1 MNTENCGRLP
11 AMSTTEP
18 GFTAVCTHALKR
30 EGVKGKRAAVT
41 LRGGRLEIVGE
52 DGGAIPI
59 DLADVAR
66 LRILRNEGRYTDYF
80 HADIVRTSRRDL
92 LVLSPLA
99 ARDPN
104 YSATMRALAMAIA
117 LSGGMARIE
126 RGTSPFVAWL
136 GTVMVGLL
144 FLAGLCAGLFAGS
157 SASPASPIVSGG
169 SASAPR
175 RRSPFCSL
183 ACCGTPRRGWRRG
196 RSRSSASSTGSCL
209 SRRSQESGHLVQAPL
224 PR

>member
-1 MNTENCGRLP
+1 
-11 AMSTTEP
+11 MSTAEP
-18 GFTAVCTHALKR
+18 GFTAVCTDALRR

-41 LRGGRLEIVGE
+41 LRAGRLVIAGE

-59 DLADVAR
+59 DLADIAR
-66 LRILRNEGRYTDYF
+66 LRIFHNEGRYTDYF

-136 GTVMVGLL
+136 GTVLVGLL
-144 FLAGLCAGLFAGS
+144 LLAGLGAGLFGLFGLADRVWWQRFG
-157 SASPASPIVSGG
+157 PAAALALLFGG
-169 SASAPR
+169 LLWNAKARLAPR
-175 RRSPFCSL
+175 PIKELGELDR
-183 ACCGTPRRGWRRG
+183 
-196 RSRSSASSTGSCL
+196 
-209 SRRSQESGHLVQAPL
+209 QL
-224 PR
+224 P

>member
-11 AMSTTEP
+11 AMSMSEP
-18 GFTAVCTHALKR
+18 GFTAVGTHVLRR

-41 LRGGRLEIVGE
+41 LRGGRLEIAGE

-66 LRILRNEGRYTDYF
+66 LRIFHNVGRYTDYF
-80 HADIVRTSRRDL
+80 HADILRTSRRDL

-99 ARDPN
+99 ARDPH
-104 YSATMRALAMAIA
+104 YGATMRAVAMAIA

-136 GTVMVGLL
+136 GTVLVGLL
-144 FLAGLCAGLFAGS
+144 FLVGLCAGLLGLFGLADRVWWQRFGPAAALALLFGGLLWNAKARLAPRPIRDLGELDQWLPPAN
-157 SASPASPIVSGG
+157 ASP
-169 SASAPR
+169 
-175 RRSPFCSL
+175 
-183 ACCGTPRRGWRRG
+183 
-196 RSRSSASSTGSCL
+196 
-209 SRRSQESGHLVQAPL
+209 
-224 PR
+224 

>member
-1 MNTENCGRLP
+1 M
-11 AMSTTEP
+11 TEP
-18 GFTAVCTHALKR
+18 GFTAVCTDAFRR

-41 LRGGRLEIVGE
+41 LRGGRLEIAGE

-66 LRILRNEGRYTDYF
+66 LRIFHNEGRYTDYF
-80 HADIVRTSRRDL
+80 HADILRTSRRDL
-92 LVLSPLA
+92 LTLSPLA

-136 GTVMVGLL
+136 GTVLVGLL
-144 FLAGLCAGLFAGS
+144 FLAGLLAGLFAGLLGLS
-157 SASPASPIVSGG
+157 LADRVWWQRFGPAAALALLFVGLLWNAKARLAPRPIRDLGELDQWLPQGNASP
-169 SASAPR
+169 
-175 RRSPFCSL
+175 
-183 ACCGTPRRGWRRG
+183 
-196 RSRSSASSTGSCL
+196 
-209 SRRSQESGHLVQAPL
+209 
-224 PR
+224 

>member
-1 MNTENCGRLP
+1 M
-11 AMSTTEP
+11 TEP
-18 GFTAVCTHALKR
+18 GFAAVCTDALRR

-41 LRGGRLEIVGE
+41 LRAGRLVIAGE

-59 DLADVAR
+59 DLADIAR
-66 LRILRNEGRYTDYF
+66 LRIFHNEGRYTDYF

-92 LVLSPLA
+92 LTLSPLA

-136 GTVMVGLL
+136 GTVLVGLL
-144 FLAGLCAGLFAGS
+144 FLVGLCAGLFAGVLGLS
-157 SASPASPIVSGG
+157 GLADRVWWQRFGPAAALALLFVGLLWNAKARLAPRPIRDLGELDQWLPQGNASP
-169 SASAPR
+169 
-175 RRSPFCSL
+175 
-183 ACCGTPRRGWRRG
+183 
-196 RSRSSASSTGSCL
+196 
-209 SRRSQESGHLVQAPL
+209 
-224 PR
+224 

>member
-11 AMSTTEP
+11 AMSTADP
-18 GFTAVCTHALKR
+18 GFTALCTDALRR

-41 LRGGRLEIVGE
+41 LRAGRLEIAGE

-92 LVLSPLA
+92 LTLSPLA

-126 RGTSPFVAWL
+126 RGRSPFVAWL
-136 GTVMVGLL
+136 GTVLVGLL
-144 FLAGLCAGLFAGS
+144 FLVGLCAGTRCEEAAEPEEQDGE
-157 SASPASPIVSGG
+157 
-169 SASAPR
+169 
-175 RRSPFCSL
+175 
-183 ACCGTPRRGWRRG
+183 RRGDDRRNCKATVG
-196 RSRSSASSTGSCL
+196 HTNSKFGSWSGVPCALRNETPPGFAHPARGVCL
-209 SRRSQESGHLVQAPL
+209 YRLENN
-224 PR
+224 

>member
-1 MNTENCGRLP
+1 
-11 AMSTTEP
+11 MSEP
-18 GFTAVCTHALKR
+18 GFTAVGTHALRR

-41 LRGGRLEIVGE
+41 LRGGRLVIAGE

-66 LRILRNEGRYTDYF
+66 LRILRNEGRYTDDYF

-104 YSATMRALAMAIA
+104 YSATLRALAMAIA

-136 GTVMVGLL
+136 GTVLVGLL
-144 FLAGLCAGLFAGS
+144 FLAGLCAGVLGLSGLADRVWWQRFGPAAALALLFVGLLWNAK
-157 SASPASPIVSGG
+157 ARL
-169 SASAPR
+169 APR
-175 RRSPFCSL
+175 PIKELGELDR
-183 ACCGTPRRGWRRG
+183 
-196 RSRSSASSTGSCL
+196 
-209 SRRSQESGHLVQAPL
+209 QL
-224 PR
+224 P

>member
-1 MNTENCGRLP
+1 M
-11 AMSTTEP
+11 TEP
-18 GFTAVCTHALKR
+18 GFTAVCTDALRR

-41 LRGGRLEIVGE
+41 LRAGRLVIAGE

-66 LRILRNEGRYTDYF
+66 LRIFHNEGRYTDYF
-80 HADIVRTSRRDL
+80 HADILRTSRRDL

-136 GTVMVGLL
+136 GTVLVGLL
-144 FLAGLCAGLFAGS
+144 FLAGLCAGLFAGLLGLS
-157 SASPASPIVSGG
+157 GLADRVWWQRFGPAAALALLFVGLLWNAKARLAPRPIRDLGELDQWLPQGNASP
-169 SASAPR
+169 
-175 RRSPFCSL
+175 
-183 ACCGTPRRGWRRG
+183 
-196 RSRSSASSTGSCL
+196 
-209 SRRSQESGHLVQAPL
+209 
-224 PR
+224 

>member
-1 MNTENCGRLP
+1 M
-11 AMSTTEP
+11 TEP
-18 GFTAVCTHALKR
+18 GFTAVCTDALRR

-41 LRGGRLEIVGE
+41 LRAGRLVIAGE

-66 LRILRNEGRYTDYF
+66 LRIFHNEGRYTDYF
-80 HADIVRTSRRDL
+80 HADILRTSRRDL
-92 LVLSPLA
+92 LTLSPLA

-136 GTVMVGLL
+136 GTVLVGLL
-144 FLAGLCAGLFAGS
+144 FLVGLLAGLFAGLFGLS
-157 SASPASPIVSGG
+157 GLADRVWWQRFGPAAALALLFVGLLWNAKARLAPRPIRDLGELDQWLPQGNASP
-169 SASAPR
+169 
-175 RRSPFCSL
+175 
-183 ACCGTPRRGWRRG
+183 
-196 RSRSSASSTGSCL
+196 
-209 SRRSQESGHLVQAPL
+209 
-224 PR
+224 